1 MESSKVYIEDYR
13 ELIDLQRAM
22 DFWGDSCLKFLNEV
36 DCFLQERLNAY
47 EKLKVQ
53 LKKEL
58 EEAEER
64 LEKAAKVLEEAEQ
77 ELSNAQSELS
87 SCQSSQRWDEED
99 QCYRPSCS
107 SEERGVAS
115 AQSHVERCREEYEE
129 CKKER
134 DKCRERYEKAERII
148 GECRQEFENYKY
160 EGGFLRPPGAEKML
174 AGVAENH
181 TKNATKK
188 LDEILEIVATEY
200 LGRRLS
206 GELVDGENGEMEYP
220 EKFRE
225 GIQRLENEMKKEPT
239 KAERFKEATQK
250 IQYKQKSDWASVAEA
265 NTLAMCPNCHRK
277 TINCICPRILEKE
290 R

>member
-13 ELIDLQRAM
+13 ELIDLQRVM
-22 DFWGDSCLKFLNEV
+22 DFWSESCLKFLNGV
-36 DCFLQERLNAY
+36 DCFFQERLNAY
-47 EKLKVQ
+47 ERLKVQ

-64 LEKAAKVLEEAEQ
+64 LEKAAKLLGEAKW

-87 SCQSSQRWDEED
+87 SCTSSQHWDENE

-107 SEERGVAS
+107 SEERSVAS
-115 AQSHVERCREEYEE
+115 AQSHVEHCRQEYEE
-129 CKKER
+129 CEKER
-134 DKCRERYEKAERII
+134 DKCRERYEKADRII

-160 EGGFLRPPGAEKML
+160 EGGILRPSGAEKML
-174 AGVAENH
+174 ADVAENH
-181 TKNATKK
+181 RKNATKK
-188 LDEILEIVATEY
+188 LDEILEIVATRY

-206 GELVDGENGEMEYP
+206 SDLADGENGEMEYP

-225 GIQRLENEMKKEPT
+225 GIRRLEDEMKKQPT
-239 KAERFKEATQK
+239 KAQRFKEATQK
-250 IQYKQKSDWASVAEA
+250 IRYKQRSAWASVADA
-265 NTLAMCPNCHRK
+265 DTLATCPGCHRK
-277 TINCICPRILEKE
+277 MINCTCPRILEKE